1 MADFYHSLPS
11 VTTGRKENEKRIM
24 NKEEPD
30 WGFQGQSNSFSK
42 ACVGQTHLKFQIK
55 KNKKMR

>member
-1 MADFYHSLPS
+1 
-11 VTTGRKENEKRIM
+11 M
-24 NKEEPD
+24 NKEELD
-30 WGFQGQSNSFSK
+30 RGFPGHSNFFSK